1 MPVMTYREA
10 VTEALTIE
18 MNRDE
23 TVVIMGEDVA
33 GGAGG
38 SSGVR
43 DNQSGIWGTYPQF
56 HAKYGENRFI
66 DTPISEA
73 AIVAAAAGAALTGL
87 RPVAEIMFAD
97 FIGYCLDQ
105 IQNQAAKFRYMF
117 GGTAETPMV
126 VRTAYGAGLSA
137 AAQHSQCM
145 YSQITHIPGIK
156 VAVPSKP
163 ADAKGLMLTAIRDN
177 DPVIFFE
184 HKALMAATGEVPEG
198 DECTPFG
205 EAAMYRE
212 GDDCTVVAIG
222 RMVHFAETAID
233 SLAGEGITCD
243 LVDPRTTSPLDEET
257 ILESVEHTGRLVIVD
272 ESTPRCSVAT
282 DIAGIVSSKGFSSL
296 KAPIEIITSAH
307 SPVPFSPVLEQ
318 AYLPSVDEITA
329 AIRKTQA

>member
-1 MPVMTYREA
+1 MPIMSYREA

-18 MNRDE
+18 MDRDE
-23 TVVIMGEDVA
+23 TVIIMGEDIA

-66 DTPISEA
+66 DMPISEA
-73 AIVAAAAGAALTGL
+73 AIVAAAAGAALTGM
-87 RPVAEIMFAD
+87 RPIAEIMFAD
-97 FIGYCLDQ
+97 FLGYCLDQ
-105 IQNQAAKFRYMF
+105 VQNQAAKFRYMF
-117 GGTAETPMV
+117 GGTSRTPMV
-126 VRTAYGAGLSA
+126 IRTAYGAGLSA

-145 YSQITHIPGIK
+145 YSQITHIPGMK

-163 ADAKGLMLTAIRDN
+163 ADAKGLMLTAIRDD
-177 DPVIFFE
+177 DPVLFFE
-184 HKALMAATGEVPEG
+184 HKALFGIMGEVPEG
-198 DECTPFG
+198 DEGIPFG

-233 SLAGEGITCD
+233 SLIGEGITCD

-282 DIAGIVSSKGFSSL
+282 DIAGIVASKGFHSL

-307 SPVPFSPVLEQ
+307 SPVPFSPVLET
-318 AYLPSVDEITA
+318 AYLPSVDDITA
-329 AIRKTQA
+329 AIRKTQE